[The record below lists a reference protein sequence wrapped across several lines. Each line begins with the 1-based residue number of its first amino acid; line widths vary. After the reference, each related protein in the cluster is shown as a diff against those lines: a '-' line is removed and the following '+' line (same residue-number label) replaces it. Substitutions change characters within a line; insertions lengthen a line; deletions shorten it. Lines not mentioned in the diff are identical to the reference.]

1 LNSFAGLRVVHIREE
16 GIGLPDEIETE
27 LLLRAQRGDWEAFE
41 SLQGQLEPLI
51 RRYVRRLIGMGDAE
65 DDIVQ
70 DTFIAL
76 YKNLNRIEP
85 VENLRPYV
93 FRIARNRCY
102 DELRRSRPDDLSLDD
117 EQIINEQGS
126 VWVSYT
132 DFSANGAQPD
142 ELTHWLL
149 LNLEVQEAMERLPDA
164 QREVLILFSEHDLS
178 YTEIAAIT
186 HTSVGTVKSRLF
198 YARKNLFGL
207 LRPETL
213 DHLKSE
219 FSG

>member
-1 LNSFAGLRVVHIREE
+1 LQ
-16 GIGLPDEIETE
+16 DETETE
-27 LLLRAQRGDWEAFE
+27 LLLRAQCGDWEAFE

-51 RRYVRRLIGMGDAE
+51 RRYVRRLIGPGDAE

-76 YKNLNRIEP
+76 YKNLSRIDP
-85 VENLRPYV
+85 VANLRPYI

-102 DELRRSRPDDLSLDD
+102 DELRRGRFDDLSLDD
-117 EQIINEQGS
+117 EQVIDEQGS

-132 DFSANGAQPD
+132 DFSSNGAQPD

-149 LNLEVQEAMERLPDA
+149 LNLEVQEAMERLPQN
-164 QREVLILFSEHDLS
+164 QRETLILFSEHDLS
-178 YTEIAAIT
+178 YAEIADIM

-198 YARKNLFGL
+198 YARKNLCGL

-213 DHLKSE
+213 DHLKQE
-219 FSG
+219 FGG